1 MQSRSIAGDISQRN
15 GLTETA
21 TSSSNLDGSRNTRH
35 VWKYAWKL
43 NIASPDTKKVYCGHY
58 TCLFFFYSGSYD
70 IWNEG
75 QQIRVN
81 TLWILNHI

>member
-43 NIASPDTKKVYCGHY
+43 NIASPDTKKVYCGDY
-58 TCLFFFYSGSYD
+58 ICLFFFLQR
-70 IWNEG
+70 I
-75 QQIRVN
+75 
-81 TLWILNHI
+81 LWYLKRGPTDSSQYTVDS